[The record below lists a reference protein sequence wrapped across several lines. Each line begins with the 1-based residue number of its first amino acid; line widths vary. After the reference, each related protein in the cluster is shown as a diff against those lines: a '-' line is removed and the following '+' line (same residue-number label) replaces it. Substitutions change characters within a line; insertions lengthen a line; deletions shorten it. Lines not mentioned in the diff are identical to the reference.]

1 MTRGNLVGKV
11 VWYSGEKNLLAEA
24 IGFVTGKIGFLS
36 CIVIPVLLISGVLL
50 RDSVKDIQKELK
62 ALEILQ
68 QQAENRVQTDKEKQ
82 ESEIV
87 KTGLAALDTLSPEE
101 YDTLVQKLKAEI
113 MEELKQGAEGHA
125 KRSES

>member
-50 RDSVKDIQKELK
+50 RDSVKDIQKE
-62 ALEILQ
+62 IQ
-68 QQAENRVQTDKEKQ
+68 DVRKEKYI
-82 ESEIV
+82 EWAMNELKHS
-87 KTGLAALDTLSPEE
+87 
-101 YDTLVQKLKAEI
+101 KLKDYNKNEYGR
-113 MEELKQGAEGHA
+113 LKSII
-125 KRSES
+125 KVITSFFWD

>member
-1 MTRGNLVGKV
+1 M
-11 VWYSGEKNLLAEA
+11 
-24 IGFVTGKIGFLS
+24 
-36 CIVIPVLLISGVLL
+36 LL

-62 ALEILQ
+62 ALETLQ

-87 KTGLAALDTLSPEE
+87 KTELAALDTLSPEE